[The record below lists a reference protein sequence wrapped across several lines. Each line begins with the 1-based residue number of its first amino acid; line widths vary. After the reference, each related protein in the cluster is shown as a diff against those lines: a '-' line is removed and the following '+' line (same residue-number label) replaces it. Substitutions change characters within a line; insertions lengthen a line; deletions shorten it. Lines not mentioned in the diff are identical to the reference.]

1 MAIPLTLADALLTIP
16 IIEAPNFN
24 ATFFGSQQATQAAF
38 VSTAALE
45 EMKNRPPAPPA
56 PPAPAAK
63 KNDSDEEMEEEGE
76 GQVRTPKRRLNYTLE
91 FKNKVIQYAER
102 TNNCQAAIK
111 YQVPRQCI
119 QVCSLCSLCSLER
132 LRRIRRG
139 LALSFYREYCRGLGS
154 FANHLSHFCSLC
166 SLEKLRII
174 FRRWRQIKPE
184 LEELMQGTPH
194 SSKKKRLG
202 GGGRPLKN
210 VELDEKLDLWLK
222 AKIRERGTK
231 ITGKMIKEY
240 AISIAGNDSFKAS
253 NGWLQRF
260 MIRHGLAAP
269 PPPRNAPPTP
279 EESPR
284 SSPEPTETSEDVD
297 PPVAE
302 RKSTRNRRKTTK
314 HSPESTNRRTSLRNQ
329 KPVGVASTEG
339 GVAVPEALRFDDN
352 MTQFMEA
359 YRSAGGNP
367 EDAEVVA
374 LLATLHH
381 ERGAGPARGAEPTSN
396 GAELRDVRK
405 EEPVKEAEP
414 VVPAAKD
421 EEAEPVVPAIK
432 DERAEL
438 PARTV
443 KDERAELPARTVKDE
458 RAEPATKKKEAEP
471 RGPPAKKRAEPEEVG
486 DTDSSTSSTDDD
498 DTSSSS
504 SDSSDEE

>member
-45 EMKNRPPAPPA
+45 EMKNRPPAPPQ
-56 PPAPAAK
+56 PPAPSAK
-63 KNDSDEEMEEEGE
+63 KNDSDEEMEVGEE

-119 QVCSLCSLCSLER
+119 Q
-132 LRRIRRG
+132 
-139 LALSFYREYCRGLGS
+139 
-154 FANHLSHFCSLC
+154 
-166 SLEKLRII
+166 
-174 FRRWRQIKPE
+174 RWRQIKPE

-284 SSPEPTETSEDVD
+284 SSPEPTEPEDVD
-297 PPVAE
+297 PPIAE

-329 KPVGVASTEG
+329 KPVGVASEE

-396 GAELRDVRK
+396 GAALRDVRK
-405 EEPVKEAEP
+405 EEPIKEAEP
-414 VVPAAKD
+414 VVPA
-421 EEAEPVVPAIK
+421 VK

-443 KDERAELPARTVKDE
+443 KDEGAEPRNGAELPARTAKDERAELPAKTVKDE

>member
-45 EMKNRPPAPPA
+45 EMKNRPPAPPQ

-119 QVCSLCSLCSLER
+119 Q
-132 LRRIRRG
+132 
-139 LALSFYREYCRGLGS
+139 
-154 FANHLSHFCSLC
+154 
-166 SLEKLRII
+166 
-174 FRRWRQIKPE
+174 RWRQIKPE

-284 SSPEPTETSEDVD
+284 SSPEPTVSEDVD

-381 ERGAGPARGAEPTSN
+381 ERGAGPARGAEPSSN

-414 VVPAAKD
+414 VGPGAKD
-421 EEAEPVVPAIK
+421 EK
-432 DERAEL
+432 AEL

-443 KDERAELPARTVKDE
+443 KDEGAELPVSTAKNEGAEPRNGAELLVPAIKEERAGLPARTVKDE
-458 RAEPATKKKEAEP
+458 RAEPTTKKKEAEP
-471 RGPPAKKRAEPEEVG
+471 RGPPAKKKAEPEEVG